1 MGRFTFRTP
10 ATVNGLLRKRQQ
22 VRSWLDLAQGT
33 VAALTANIDAI
44 NRTLRLFD
52 AETPADAPR
61 IRPIP
66 VSRHPSY
73 QNDQSRLF
81 LSLLA
86 GAWGNEPA

>member
-1 MGRFTFRTP
+1 M
-10 ATVNGLLRKRQQ
+10 
-22 VRSWLDLAQGT
+22 RSWLDLAQGT

-81 LSLLA
+81 LSLLREHGGTSLRDPTA
-86 GAWGNEPA
+86 RISEARNLDTGDR